1 MEGKLDRKKLAQA
14 VGGSTQEMNELK
26 AAIFGNPRL
35 KSIWDQYMEE
45 SGSEFEATA
54 CTVTEALKLGFT
66 ASGGSGPN
74 IYDSELPH
82 EEVLRRLNQ
91 YPNW

>member
-14 VGGSTQEMNELK
+14 V
-26 AAIFGNPRL
+26 
-35 KSIWDQYMEE
+35 
-45 SGSEFEATA
+45 
-54 CTVTEALKLGFT
+54 
-66 ASGGSGPN
+66 GGSGPN